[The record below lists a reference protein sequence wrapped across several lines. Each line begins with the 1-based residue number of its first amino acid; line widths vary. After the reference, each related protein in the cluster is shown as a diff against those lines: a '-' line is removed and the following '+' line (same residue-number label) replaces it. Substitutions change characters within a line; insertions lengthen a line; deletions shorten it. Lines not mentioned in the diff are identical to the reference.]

1 MASRKKACLIMT
13 SSIVLIAI
21 LVAGCASAA
30 EKKLKDPSVYVVK
43 PPEVWVTHP
52 APLVAT
58 DIAEDD
64 ATSTA
69 QPDDFQP
76 PPGPTLDDQQYL
88 LDDIDYLFAKIEN
101 TLDNTNVN
109 P

>member
-1 MASRKKACLIMT
+1 MASRTKAGLILVI
-13 SSIVLIAI
+13 SIVLTTV
-21 LVAGCASAA
+21 LVVSCAPQA
-30 EKKLKDPSVYVVK
+30 EKKLKDPVVHVYK
-43 PPEVWVTHP
+43 PPEIWVTHP

-58 DIAEDD
+58 DIAKDD

-69 QPDDFQP
+69 QPDNFQP
-76 PPGPTLDDQQYL
+76 PPGPTLDEQQYL